1 LPGSGIAR
9 EMFMHLTHKSVGVY
23 FSQARE
29 GEMSKPA
36 NVRLWIV
43 IGLGMGVLAVLTACY
58 MLWSYLEP
66 RL

>member
-1 LPGSGIAR
+1 
-9 EMFMHLTHKSVGVY
+9 MHLTHKSVGVY